1 MAVRKLNKGAGIVI
15 EYRREW
21 RMRFGLIF
29 LVVTAFALRLHA
41 AENVWGDL
49 SWGMDRDAVL
59 AAHPQAIVQGEMLI
73 IDAGEIAKVP
83 FGAYL
88 TFGGENGGLSEI
100 RLDCML
106 PQVTDDMAVGVISAV
121 KAELGPPTHEDR
133 EAFMNF
139 VWERSIV
146 TINMIWAP
154 ETDYSPSLLR
164 IFYRMPKPAQEA
176 ASEEP

>member
-1 MAVRKLNKGAGIVI
+1 
-15 EYRREW
+15 
-21 RMRFGLIF
+21 MRFGLIF
-29 LVVTAFALRLHA
+29 LMVAAFALRLHA
-41 AENVWGDL
+41 AEKVWGDL
-49 SWGMDRDAVL
+49 SWGMNRDAVL
-59 AAHPQAIVQGEMLI
+59 ATHPQSIVQGEMLI

-88 TFGGENGGLSEI
+88 TFGGENGELSEI

-106 PQVTDDMAVGVISAV
+106 PQVTDDMAVGVMNTV
-121 KAELGPPTHEDR
+121 KAELGTPTHEDR

-139 VWERSIV
+139 VWERPDV

-176 ASEEP
+176 TAETP